1 MSPIDKMITTCQSQQ
16 KWLSVIVMCVCV
28 DTLWSVWAECVE
40 RLKREECV
48 EKVKK
53 VEREERERGRGR
65 GREREVCGVCADHRD
80 GHSVRALE
88 VEDVHGGCGRGREG
102 VVAHR
107 QHRALRGVTLLCDV
121 VVWMDEMLR

>member
-1 MSPIDKMITTCQSQQ
+1 
-16 KWLSVIVMCVCV
+16 MCGETEERGVCGE
-28 DTLWSVWAECVE
+28 SEESGE
-40 RLKREECV
+40 RI
-48 EKVKK
+48 
-53 VEREERERGRGR
+53 ERER